1 MSNTVADAVAR
12 TRSAIDALRAL
23 GEEVTDEWQYVA
35 DLDAGWGERLDA
47 VLAARGGEVL
57 PPATTAAIER
67 AVDETALISDPHR
80 AIDWLSTFPQIV
92 LFALDEP
99 G

>member
-1 MSNTVADAVAR
+1 MPDTVAEAVTQAH
-12 TRSAIDALRAL
+12 AAMDGLRAL
-23 GEEVTDEWQYVA
+23 GEEVADEWQYIA

-47 VLAARGGEVL
+47 LAVARGGEIL
-57 PPATTAAIER
+57 PPATMAAIDR
-67 AVDETALISDPHR
+67 ATAEAALIADPHR

>member
-1 MSNTVADAVAR
+1 MPHTVAEAVERA
-12 TRSAIDALRAL
+12 RSAMGALRTL
-23 GEEVTDEWQYVA
+23 GEEVADEWQYVT

-47 VLAARGGEVL
+47 VAAARGSEVL
-57 PPATTAAIER
+57 SPAATAAIEL
-67 AVDETALISDPHR
+67 AAAESALILDPHR

>member
-1 MSNTVADAVAR
+1 MSSTVAEAVA
-12 TRSAIDALRAL
+12 TARSAMSALQVL
-23 GEEVTDEWQYVA
+23 GEEIADEWQYVT
-35 DLDAGWGERLDA
+35 DLEAGWGERLDA
-47 VLAARGGEVL
+47 VLAARGNETL
-57 PPATTAAIER
+57 PSSATEAIEL
-67 AVDETALISDPHR
+67 AAAETALISDPHK

>member
-1 MSNTVADAVAR
+1 MSETVATAVDRA
-12 TRSAIDALRAL
+12 RSAMAGLRTL
-23 GEEVTDEWQYVA
+23 GEEVAEEWQYVT
-35 DLDAGWGERLDA
+35 DLEATWGERFDA
-47 VLAARGGEVL
+47 VVEARGAEVI
-57 PPATTAAIER
+57 PASTSAAIEQ
-67 AVDETALISDPHR
+67 AAAETALIADPHR

>member
-1 MSNTVADAVAR
+1 MPQTVAEAVELAR
-12 TRSAIDALRAL
+12 AAMSALRGL
-23 GEEVTDEWQYVA
+23 GEEVADEWQYVT
-35 DLDAGWGERLDA
+35 DLDNGWGERLDA
-47 VLAARGGEVL
+47 VAADRGSEVL
-57 PPATTAAIER
+57 PPAATAAIEL
-67 AVDETALISDPHR
+67 AAAETRLIADPHR

>member
-1 MSNTVADAVAR
+1 MPHTVADAVERA
-12 TRSAIDALRAL
+12 RSAIDALRAL
-23 GEEVTDEWQYVA
+23 GEEVAEEWQYIA
-35 DLDAGWGERLDA
+35 DLDAGWGERFDA
-47 VLAARGGEVL
+47 VSAARGSEIL
-57 PPATTAAIER
+57 PPATMAAIER
-67 AVDETALISDPHR
+67 ASAETALIVDPHR

>member
-1 MSNTVADAVAR
+1 MSETVAAAVERA
-12 TRSAIDALRAL
+12 RSAMAGLRTL
-23 GEEVTDEWQYVA
+23 GEEVADEWQYVT
-35 DLDAGWGERLDA
+35 DLDAAWSERLDT
-47 VLAARGGEVL
+47 VVAARGTEVL
-57 PPATTAAIER
+57 SPSTSAAIEG
-67 AVDETALISDPHR
+67 AAAETGLISDPHR

>member
-1 MSNTVADAVAR
+1 MPYTVAEAVERA
-12 TRSAIDALRAL
+12 RSAMSALHAL
-23 GEEVTDEWQYVA
+23 GEEVADEWQYVT
-35 DLDAGWGERLDA
+35 DLEAGWGERLDA
-47 VLAARGGEVL
+47 VVSARGDKIL
-57 PPATTAAIER
+57 PAAATTAIEL
-67 AVDETALISDPHR
+67 AAAEVALISDPHR

>member
-1 MSNTVADAVAR
+1 MSSTIAEAVERA
-12 TRSAIDALRAL
+12 RSAMSALQAL
-23 GEEVTDEWQYVA
+23 GEEVSDEWQYVA
-35 DLDAGWGERLDA
+35 DLGAGWGERLDA
-47 VLAARGGEVL
+47 VVAARGDETL
-57 PPATTAAIER
+57 PTSAAAAIEL
-67 AVDETALISDPHR
+67 AVAETELISDPHR

>member
-1 MSNTVADAVAR
+1 MAG
-12 TRSAIDALRAL
+12 LRAL
-23 GEEVTDEWQYVA
+23 GEQVDDEWQYVT
-35 DLDAGWGERLDA
+35 DLEAAWVERLDT
-47 VLAARGGEVL
+47 VVAARGAEVL
-57 PPATTAAIER
+57 PPATFAAMER
-67 AVDETALISDPHR
+67 AAAETTLISDPHR

>member
-1 MSNTVADAVAR
+1 MPQTVADAVVRA
-12 TRSAIDALRAL
+12 RSAMSALHAL
-23 GEEVTDEWQYVA
+23 GEEVTDEWQYVT
-35 DLDAGWGERLDA
+35 DLETGWGERLDA
-47 VLAARGGEVL
+47 VVAARGDDIL
-57 PPATTAAIER
+57 PASATTAIEL
-67 AVDETALISDPHR
+67 AAAEIALISDPHR

>member
-1 MSNTVADAVAR
+1 MPHTVADALER

-23 GEEVTDEWQYVA
+23 GEEVADEWQYIT
-35 DLDAGWGERLDA
+35 DLDTGWGERLDA
-47 VLAARGGEVL
+47 ISAARGSENL
-57 PPATTAAIER
+57 PPATMAAIELA
-67 AVDETALISDPHR
+67 AVEAALIVDPHR

>member
-1 MSNTVADAVAR
+1 MPHTVAEAVDQ
-12 TRSAIDALRAL
+12 TRSAMDALLAL

-35 DLDAGWGERLDA
+35 DLHAGWGERLDA
-47 VLAARGGEVL
+47 IAAARGGEVL

-67 AVDETALISDPHR
+67 AAAETALIADPHR